1 MINYLK
7 DVYNIP
13 EEYQYQGTI
22 YPDDIFID
30 KFSFTDHNGKE
41 NIYLMRKGKESLKV
55 VSPCDNILELFEDS
69 FEFNNFVEK
78 ESENIDL
85 FRKKLNNEFNSVQ
98 FYKFE
103 SEKKK
108 KKDKGGWRN
117 FYSRGK
123 ILRERLEKDWSGKYL
138 NGLHKNNNYTNL
150 TCLDEKEA
158 LFMILRIYAKGSVSI
173 PNEKYSEHSLR
184 GITHIEYKNYSLI
197 IFRYVSD
204 YSIKYIYMLL
214 HEEESYDL
222 VYEYTEKF
230 DMIINVSD
238 SIDELLEGVYINKD
252 EKKDIRDFF
261 TYFIEEVYQN
271 GLEVKFNEMKLREF
285 EKDGNTYK
293 YSEYN
298 LKELISGLYYVQKLK
313 GAEENE

>member
-1 MINYLK
+1 MINFLK

-41 NIYLMRKGKESLKV
+41 NIYLIRKGKESLKI
-55 VSPCDNILELFEDS
+55 VSHWNDVIKLFEDS
-69 FEFNNFVEK
+69 YEFNNFVEK

-85 FRKKLNNEFNSVQ
+85 FRKKLDNEFNSVQ
-98 FYKFE
+98 FSKFE
-103 SEKKK
+103 NE

-150 TCLDEKEA
+150 TYLDEKEA
-158 LFMILRIYAKGSVSI
+158 LFMILRIYAKGSISI
-173 PNEKYSEHSLR
+173 PNEIYSEYSLR
-184 GITHIEYKNYSLI
+184 GITHIRYKYYSLI

-238 SIDELLEGVYINKD
+238 SIDDILERIDTDKD
-252 EKKDIRDFF
+252 EQKDIRDFF
-261 TYFIEEVYQN
+261 IYFIEEVYPN
-271 GLEVKFNEMKLREF
+271 GLEAEFNVMKLRKF